1 MLYYDIID
9 ISEGID
15 PTKDN
20 KSRER
25 MICHHFCFNHRF
37 KFQDYICNGCHNFTM
52 SNVNISHNIKKFEA
66 FYLLKF
72 LFLKI
77 VCA

>member
-1 MLYYDIID
+1 
-9 ISEGID
+9 
-15 PTKDN
+15 
-20 KSRER
+20 

-37 KFQDYICNGCHNFTM
+37 KFQDYVCNGCHDFTM
-52 SNVNISHNIKKFEA
+52 SNVNISDIVIISVKNVDYHCVIHNIKKSEA
-66 FYLLKF
+66 VYLLKF